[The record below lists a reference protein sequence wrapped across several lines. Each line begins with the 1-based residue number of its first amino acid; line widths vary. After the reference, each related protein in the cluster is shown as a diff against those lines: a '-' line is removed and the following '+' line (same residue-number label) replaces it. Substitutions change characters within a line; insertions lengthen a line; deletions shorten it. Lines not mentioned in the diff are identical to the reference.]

1 MKITDYNP
9 ILSISLEDLR
19 LLKIIA
25 EEDEYGTGERIGS
38 ILTAVIS
45 SVEEN
50 SSWTFGSTLNQY
62 VYDRI
67 MERVQDSIDKY
78 EDWLISKG
86 YTENDIHAYH
96 QEKWDKNHKENKEN

>member
-1 MKITDYNP
+1 MEITDYNP

-19 LLKIIA
+19 LLNIIA
-25 EEDEYGTGERIGS
+25 EEDEYGAYERIGS

-50 SSWTFGSTLNQY
+50 ASFTFGSSLNQY
-62 VYDRI
+62 VYDKI
-67 MERVQDSIDKY
+67 MERVQDSVDKY

-86 YTENDIHAYH
+86 YTEDDINAYH
-96 QEKWDKNHKENKEN
+96 QEKWDKNHKEN